1 MARLAYDGERIYV
14 RRGKDMLLFRADG
27 EPLGSFAIAADDA
40 DRHWIGPFL
49 IAKKSELWFIST
61 ADLTIHRYA
70 VPNKP

>member
-1 MARLAYDGERIYV
+1 
-14 RRGKDMLLFRADG
+14 MLLFRADG